1 MSIFHPNDPDTQR
14 EQRLI
19 VLMSRHKTQL
29 MRMAYMYLG
38 DAALAEDAVQETFLK
53 AYAHLHSFRGESSEA
68 TWLTR
73 ICINVCKNQRRSAWF
88 RHRQQAIPLENAPD
102 AGQEDAH
109 PDDTVLKAVMSL
121 PEKDK
126 QVILLRYYQEMT
138 VPDVAKVLHI
148 STSSAASR
156 LNRAKMHL
164 RELLKGWYFDE
175 E

>member
-1 MSIFHPNDPDTQR
+1 MSVFHPNDPDTQR

-19 VLMSRHKTQL
+19 ALMSRHKTQL

-53 AYAHLHSFRGESSEA
+53 AYVHLHRFRGESSEA

-73 ICINVCKNQRRSAWF
+73 ICINVCKDQRRTAWF
-88 RHRQQAIPLENAPD
+88 RHRQQALPLESAPD
-102 AGQEDAH
+102 AGQEDAL

-148 STSSAASR
+148 TVSSATSR
-156 LNRAKMHL
+156 LNRAKAHL
-164 RELLKGWYFDE
+164 R
-175 E
+175 